1 MTIVNTLRDTVV
13 VGGGAAGLSGALTLA
28 RARRS
33 VTVVDAGQPRNA
45 PSAGVHGL
53 LALDGVSP
61 ADLVAR
67 GRDEVTGYGG
77 EILAGEV
84 VGVAAA
90 SHGFDV
96 TLRDG
101 TVLATRT
108 LLIATGVVDELPD
121 IPGVR
126 KQWGRG
132 ALHCPYCHGW
142 EVRDRRIGVLATG
155 PMSAH
160 QAILFHQWS
169 RDIIFFTGG
178 VPLVEQDRV
187 NLAALEI
194 PVVEGRIERVESD
207 GGGVTGV
214 KLDDDEVISLDA
226 VVVATRMAP
235 QLGPFADLGLEVDE
249 IAVGTVIAVGEFGTT
264 SVPGVWAAGNTADL
278 MAQVGGA
285 AAQGV
290 RAAQHINAEL
300 VMADLNR
307 AIESRPSLA
316 SAAAGFASAG
326 SVNTGPGGST
336 R

>member
-1 MTIVNTLRDTVV
+1 MTTQQTLRDTVV

-61 ADLVAR
+61 AELVAR

-90 SHGFDV
+90 PHGFDV

-101 TVLATRT
+101 TVLPTRT

-126 KQWGRG
+126 EQWGRG
-132 ALHCPYCHGW
+132 VLHCPYCHGW

-155 PMSAH
+155 PMSGH

-178 VPLVEQDRV
+178 VPLAEQDRV

-235 QLGPFADLGLEVDE
+235 QLEPFADLGLEVDE

-290 RAAQHINAEL
+290 RAAQLINADL
-300 VMADLNR
+300 VMADLDR
-307 AIESRPSLA
+307 AIEARGSVG
-316 SAAAGFASAG
+316 SAAAGSG
-326 SVNTGPGGST
+326 NTGPDGST